1 MNSKVKSHEEI
12 VEIAQRLRDDG
23 KKVVTYNGSFDILH
37 LGHIKSL
44 EEAKAQG
51 DILAVLLN
59 SDNSVQKYKGPN
71 HPVNSEKERAE
82 VLSAIGHVDY
92 VVHFDEINPKEI
104 LKKIKPDIHCNG
116 SDWGKNCVERGVVEE
131 NGGKIHILKW
141 QQGFSTSGLM
151 SRVAESRQAGQ
162 KTNNIHFKPEVKA
175 VFLDRDGTININEPE
190 YTHKKEDF
198 KLFKETIPA
207 LKKLSKT
214 DYKIIVI
221 TNQSGI
227 ARGYY
232 TVAQMEELHKWMTVE
247 FKKKGIRIDGIYY
260 CPHGPDDNCS
270 CRKPKPRMLL
280 KAGEDFGLN
289 LSKSW
294 IVGDDFRD
302 IVAGREANIKTI
314 KIGKKMP
321 KNLKLEP
328 NYYAKNVLEAV
339 NIILNNGK

>member
-1 MNSKVKSHEEI
+1 MMNSKIKSQKEI
-12 VEIAQRLRDDG
+12 IRIAENLKKKG

-51 DILAVLLN
+51 DILIVLSN
-59 SDNSVQKYKGPN
+59 SDNSIRNYKGPN
-71 HPVNSEKERAE
+71 HPTNPETHRAE
-82 VLSAIGHVDY
+82 VLSAIGYVDY
-92 VVHFDEINPKEI
+92 VVNFDEINPKEI
-104 LKKIKPDIHCNG
+104 LKKIKPDVYCNG
-116 SDWGKNCVERGVVEE
+116 SDWGKNCIERAVVEE

-141 QQGFSTSGLM
+141 QEGFSTSNLM
-151 SRVAESRQAGQ
+151 KKIIG
-162 KTNNIHFKPEVKA
+162 TYLKPEIKA

-198 KLFKETIPA
+198 KLFPETIPA

-214 DYKIIVI
+214 DYKIIII

-232 TVAQMEELHKWMTVE
+232 TESQMKKLHKWMVQD

-260 CPHGPDDNCS
+260 CPHGPDDNCF
-270 CRKPKPRMLL
+270 CKKPKPGMLL

-294 IVGDDFRD
+294 IIGDGSRD
-302 IVAGREANIKTI
+302 IIAGREVNVKTI
-314 KIGKKMP
+314 KIGGKIDKKH
-321 KNLKLEP
+321 KIEP
-328 NYYAKNVLEAV
+328 HYYAKNILEAV
-339 NIILNNGK
+339 NIIISAK

>member
-1 MNSKVKSHEEI
+1 MNPKIKSQKEI
-12 VEIAQRLRDDG
+12 IELAMSLKEQG

-51 DILAVLLN
+51 DNLIVLLN
-59 SDNSVQKYKGPN
+59 SDDSIRKYKGPN
-71 HPVNSEKERAE
+71 HPINSEKHRAE

-92 VVHFDEINPKEI
+92 IVNFNEINPKEI

-131 NGGKIHILKW
+131 NKGIIHILKW
-141 QQGFSTSGLM
+141 QKGFSTSAL
-151 SRVAESRQAGQ
+151 AE
-162 KTNNIHFKPEVKA
+162 KTMNIRSEPETKA

-190 YTHKKEDF
+190 YVHKIEDF
-198 KLFKETIPA
+198 KVFRETIPA

-214 DYKIIVI
+214 DYKIIII

-232 TVAQMEELHKWMTVE
+232 TLAQMKKLHKWMLSE
-247 FKKKGIRIDGIYY
+247 FKKKDIRIDGIYY

-270 CRKPKPRMLL
+270 CRKPKPGMLL
-280 KAGEDFGLN
+280 KAGQDFGLN

-294 IVGDDFRD
+294 LVGDGSVD
-302 IVAGREANIKTI
+302 IIAGREVNVKTI
-314 KIGKKMP
+314 KIGGKMKKEF
-321 KNLKLEP
+321 KLEP
-328 NYYAKNVLEAV
+328 NYYADNLLEAV
-339 NIILNNGK
+339 EIILS

>member
-1 MNSKVKSHEEI
+1 MMNSKIKSQKEI
-12 VEIAQRLRDDG
+12 IRIAENLKKKG

-51 DILAVLLN
+51 DILIVLSN
-59 SDNSVQKYKGPN
+59 SDNSIRNYKGPN
-71 HPVNSEKERAE
+71 HPTNPETHRAE
-82 VLSAIGHVDY
+82 VLSAIGYVDY
-92 VVHFDEINPKEI
+92 VVNFDELNPKEI
-104 LKKIKPDIHCNG
+104 LKKIKPDVYCNG
-116 SDWGKNCVERGVVEE
+116 SDWGKNCIERAVVEE

-141 QQGFSTSGLM
+141 QEGFSTSNLM
-151 SRVAESRQAGQ
+151 KKIIG
-162 KTNNIHFKPEVKA
+162 TYLKPEIKA

-198 KLFKETIPA
+198 KLFPETIPA

-214 DYKIIVI
+214 DYKIIII

-232 TVAQMEELHKWMTVE
+232 TESQMKKLHKWMVQD

-260 CPHGPDDNCS
+260 CPHGPDDNCF
-270 CRKPKPRMLL
+270 CKKPKPGMLL

-294 IVGDDFRD
+294 IIGDGSRD
-302 IVAGREANIKTI
+302 IIAGREVNVKTI
-314 KIGKKMP
+314 KIGGKIDKKH
-321 KNLKLEP
+321 KIEP
-328 NYYAKNVLEAV
+328 HYYAKNILEAV
-339 NIILNNGK
+339 NIIISAK